1 MICCNQRFSQWIAF
15 CFLFTQVV
23 GENSKESVIRCRV
36 NPVFLQLANG
46 NCTNLLWKKDS
57 QNLAKFKNGK
67 FMPHFGFE
75 NRAEVFPNGT
85 LKLAMINNNDIGHYL
100 LEVFN
105 KEGINILKE
114 SIHLHTQVSQPE
126 ENSTCVMPGEA
137 ALVCAVEEGDSV
149 YFHWNEV
156 PSKNTNDQETV
167 LIDLVCTVA
176 VEKRSRSGGRVATVV
191 CLAGTFVIIIFM
203 LILKELKTINQN
215 TGDYVVWNNTRREE
229 MKSYTMGQS
238 PPSTKATELE
248 GKYNVQNGTWES
260 REEYVKM
267 NLKKWDSSS
276 VVISELDADTL
287 DLEKE
292 YVDMR
297 QTRAMVA
304 LDILDTSE
312 KEYVD
317 MRETRAM
324 AALDISN
331 TSGKDENN
339 IVLDKTS

>member
-1 MICCNQRFSQWIAF
+1 D
-15 CFLFTQVV
+15 
-23 GENSKESVIRCRV
+23 
-36 NPVFLQLANG
+36 
-46 NCTNLLWKKDS
+46 LLWKKDS
-57 QNLAKFKNGK
+57 QKLAKFNNGK
-67 FMPHFGFE
+67 FTPYFGFE

-85 LKLAMINNNDIGHYL
+85 LKLAMINNNDTGLYL

-126 ENSTCVMPGEA
+126 KNSTCEKPGEA
-137 ALVCAVEEGDSV
+137 ELVCAVEEGDSV

-167 LIDLVCTVA
+167 FIDLICTVA
-176 VEKRSRSGGRVATVV
+176 VEKRSRSAGRVATVV

-203 LILKELKTINQN
+203 LILKELKTKNQN
-215 TGDYVVWNNTRREE
+215 
-229 MKSYTMGQS
+229 K
-238 PPSTKATELE
+238 
-248 GKYNVQNGTWES
+248 
-260 REEYVKM
+260 
-267 NLKKWDSSS
+267 
-276 VVISELDADTL
+276 
-287 DLEKE
+287 EKE

-304 LDILDTSE
+304 LDISDPSEKEYVDMRQTRAMAALDISDTSE

-324 AALDISN
+324 AALDILN
-331 TSGKDENN
+331 TSEKGK
-339 IVLDKTS
+339 LLYH

>member
-1 MICCNQRFSQWIAF
+1 M
-15 CFLFTQVV
+15 
-23 GENSKESVIRCRV
+23 
-36 NPVFLQLANG
+36 
-46 NCTNLLWKKDS
+46 
-57 QNLAKFKNGK
+57 FKNGR
-67 FMPHFGFE
+67 FMPYFGFE

-85 LKLAMINNNDIGHYL
+85 LKLAMINNNDTGLYL

-167 LIDLVCTVA
+167 LIHLICTVA
-176 VEKRSRSGGRVATVV
+176 VEKRSRSAGRVATVV
-191 CLAGTFVIIIFM
+191 CLAGAFVIIIFM

-215 TGDYVVWNNTRREE
+215 KGQYMVWNNTRREE
-229 MKSYTMGQS
+229 MKSYTEEQS

-248 GKYNVQNGTWES
+248 
-260 REEYVKM
+260 
-267 NLKKWDSSS
+267 
-276 VVISELDADTL
+276 
-287 DLEKE
+287 EKE

-297 QTRAMVA
+297 QTRAMAA
-304 LDILDTSE
+304 LDISNTSE

-331 TSGKDENN
+331 TSEKEYVDMRETRAMAALDISNTSEKGK
-339 IVLDKTS
+339 LLYH

>member
-1 MICCNQRFSQWIAF
+1 MICSNQRFSQWIVF

-36 NPVFLQLANG
+36 KPVFLQLANG

-57 QNLAKFKNGK
+57 QNLAKFKNGR
-67 FMPHFGFE
+67 FMPYFGFE

-105 KEGINILKE
+105 KEGINILRE

-126 ENSTCVMPGEA
+126 KNSTCVMPGEA

-156 PSKNTNDQETV
+156 PSKNTNHQETV
-167 LIDLVCTVA
+167 LIDLICTVA
-176 VEKRSRSGGRVATVV
+176 VEKRSRSAGRVATVV
-191 CLAGTFVIIIFM
+191 CLAGTFVIIIFI

-215 TGDYVVWNNTRREE
+215 KGQYVVWNNTRREE
-229 MKSYTMGQS
+229 MKSHTEEQS

-248 GKYNVQNGTWES
+248 GK
-260 REEYVKM
+260 
-267 NLKKWDSSS
+267 
-276 VVISELDADTL
+276 
-287 DLEKE
+287 
-292 YVDMR
+292 
-297 QTRAMVA
+297 
-304 LDILDTSE
+304 
-312 KEYVD
+312 
-317 MRETRAM
+317 
-324 AALDISN
+324 
-331 TSGKDENN
+331 
-339 IVLDKTS
+339 